1 MSNSKKEDDME
12 GGGIFS
18 YLFGKK
24 DDRLVYVNTVNST
37 DANIELIEPITGTSL
52 GKLEYPDKQNII
64 IKTKNTL
71 CNNII
76 WCPKGELLAINGVY
90 PNDAV
95 IIVEID
101 GYNKVKKITELKNKS
116 CSFMAWKP
124 DGTELALIEEA
135 TPKNYCI
142 KTYNS
147 SSGEINLTG
156 PVSAEQIVSLSWSK
170 NNEIAYVMSNKV
182 YVLTVKTMKLTFMN
196 VENINIPKINEVGY
210 ISWCPDGIVLAI
222 VYNSD
227 TVILWNTKDLSVSGL
242 ETRIPKKPDVK
253 VNNIKS
259 LQWNSDGKKLA
270 GIADH
275 AIIIWIFKDNII
287 YDIKETNKE
296 DGIVNSFS
304 WCPNKPLFAYN
315 TKHKIMICD
324 CNTLECN
331 KTYEYSNY
339 KQSSISW
346 TVY

>member
-1 MSNSKKEDDME
+1 M
-12 GGGIFS
+12 I
-18 YLFGKK
+18 
-24 DDRLVYVNTVNST
+24 NST
-37 DANIELIEPITGTSL
+37 DANIELIEPITGANL

-64 IKTKNTL
+64 IKTQNTL

-90 PNDAV
+90 PNDKV
-95 IIVEID
+95 IIVEFD
-101 GYNKVKKITELKNKS
+101 GYNKVKKVIELKNKA
-116 CSFMAWKP
+116 CSYMAWKP
-124 DGTELALIEEA
+124 DGKELALIEEE
-135 TPKNYCI
+135 TPKKYCI
-142 KTYNS
+142 KTYYS
-147 SSGEINLTG
+147 SSGDINLTG
-156 PVSAEQIVSLSWSK
+156 PVSGEQIVSLSWSK

-196 VENINIPKINEVGY
+196 VENVDIPKINEVNY

-222 VYNSD
+222 VYNSN

-242 ETRIPKKPDVK
+242 KTNYPNKPDIK

-270 GIADH
+270 GIADN

-296 DGIVNSFS
+296 DGKIHSFS

-315 TKHKIMICD
+315 TKQKIMICD
-324 CNTLECN
+324 LYTLECN

-346 TVY
+346 AVY